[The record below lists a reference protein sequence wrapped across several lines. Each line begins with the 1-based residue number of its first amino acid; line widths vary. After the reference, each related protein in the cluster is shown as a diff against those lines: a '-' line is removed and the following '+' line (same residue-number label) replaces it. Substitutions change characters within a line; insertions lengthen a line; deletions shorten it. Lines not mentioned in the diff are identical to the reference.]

1 LRPQPETRRRLRLM
15 IVDRYDPVNL
25 SELIPELR
33 LQMEPDLAQLDR
45 LLDDDEIFLGVKA
58 DLSRRHPN
66 SERLGRRST
75 PVEVIL
81 RMLVLRRLYDWSF
94 EATERNV
101 SDSLVLRQ
109 FCRLYLQAAP
119 DDTTLIRWAKLIGP
133 RTLERLNERAVAL
146 AFERKVTRARK
157 LRTDA
162 TVVET
167 GVCYPTDSGLLN
179 DGVRV
184 LGRLMGKAKEILGHS
199 GEVFRDRTRSAKRLG
214 RTIAEGARRRGEE
227 AKGASKAAYERLIGI
242 ARASSKQ
249 ACEVQQMLRSREEE
263 ARPGGGRLA
272 DEIERFEGLLAR
284 VVQQTERRVLKG
296 ESVAAGEK
304 LVSLFE
310 EHTTIIARGKAG
322 KKTEFGRKVWLEE
335 VEGGIVTGYRILKG
349 NPSDEKQLQPTLE
362 NHLRMFGRPPWLV
375 AADRGVYSSANERSA
390 RSMGVKRVGLPK
402 KGAKTEER
410 QRYERQGWFMRA
422 KRFRAGI
429 EGRIS
434 VMKRRGYLGRCRD
447 KGEEGFGRWVGWG
460 VLSSNLHAIARAE
473 AAR

>member
-1 LRPQPETRRRLRLM
+1 M

-33 LQMEPDLAQLDR
+33 LEMEPELAALDR
-45 LLDDDEIFLGVKA
+45 LLDEDEIFLAVKA

-81 RMLVLRRLYDWSF
+81 RMLIVRRLYDWSF

-109 FCRLYLQAAP
+109 FCRVYLQAAP
-119 DDTTLIRWAKLIGP
+119 DDTTLIRWAKLIGGD
-133 RTLERLNERAVAL
+133 TLECLNERVVAL
-146 AFERKVTRARK
+146 AFERKVTRGRK

-167 GVCYPTDSGLLN
+167 NICHPTDSGLLN

-184 LGRLMGKAKEILGHS
+184 LGRLMGRAKEILGGT
-199 GEVFRDRTRSAKRLG
+199 GESFRNRTRSAKRLG
-214 RTIAEGARRRGEE
+214 RSIAQGARRRGEE
-227 AKGASKAAYERLIGI
+227 AKEASKAAYERLLGI
-242 ARASSKQ
+242 ARASLKQ
-249 ACEVQQMLRSREEE
+249 AGKVRQMLRSQEEE
-263 ARPGGGRLA
+263 EEQQQRHLGGRLA
-272 DEIERFEGLLAR
+272 DEFERFEGLLER
-284 VVQQTERRVLKG
+284 VVQQTERRVLSG

-322 KKTEFGRKVWLEE
+322 KKTEFGRKVWLDE
-335 VEGGIVTGYRILKG
+335 VEGGIISGYRILQG
-349 NPSDEKQLQPTLE
+349 NPSDEKGLLPSLE
-362 NHLRMFGRPPWLV
+362 NHQRLFGRPPWLV
-375 AADRGVYSSANERSA
+375 AADRGVYSLANEEAA
-390 RSMGVKRVGLPK
+390 RGMGVRRVALPK

-410 QRYERQGWFMRA
+410 QRHEWQGWFRRA
-422 KRFRAGI
+422 RRFRAGI

-434 VMKRRGYLGRCRD
+434 VMKRRGQLGRCRD
-447 KGEEGFGRWVGWG
+447 KGEEGFGRWIGWG
-460 VLSSNLHAIARAE
+460 VLTSNLHAIACAE

>member
-1 LRPQPETRRRLRLM
+1 LRPRPEPRRRLRLM

-33 LQMEPDLAQLDR
+33 LEMEPELAALDQ
-45 LLDDDEIFLGVKA
+45 LLDDDEIYLAVKT
-58 DLSRRHPN
+58 DLCQRRPN

-81 RMLVLRRLYDWSF
+81 RMLVVRRLYDWSF

-101 SDSLVLRQ
+101 SDSLVLRH
-109 FCRLYLQAAP
+109 FCRLYLEAAP

-133 RTLERLNERAVAL
+133 DTLEGLNERAVAL
-146 AFERKVTRARK
+146 ALERKVSRGRK

-167 GVCYPTDSGLLN
+167 NICHPTDSGLLN

-184 LGRLMGKAKEILGHS
+184 LGRLMGKAKELLGQS
-199 GEVFRDRTRSAKRLG
+199 GEVFRNRSRSAKRLG
-214 RTIAEGARRRGEE
+214 RSIAEGARRWGEK
-227 AKGASKAAYERLIGI
+227 AKESSKAAYERLIGI
-242 ARASSKQ
+242 ARASLKQ
-249 ACEVQQMLRSREEE
+249 ATKVQQMLRDS
-263 ARPGGGRLA
+263 AGGLSGELLA
-272 DEIERFEGLLAR
+272 EEIERLEGMVER
-284 VVQQTERRVLKG
+284 VVDQTERRVLKG
-296 ESVAAGEK
+296 QSVAADEK

-310 EHTTIIARGKAG
+310 EHTAIIARGKAA
-322 KKTEFGRKVWLEE
+322 KKCEFGRKVWLEE
-335 VEGGIVTGYRILKG
+335 VEGGIISGYRILEG
-349 NPSDEKQLQPTLE
+349 NPADEKQLLPTLE

-375 AADRGVYSSANERSA
+375 AADRGVYSSANEQSVRST
-390 RSMGVKRVGLPK
+390 GVKRVALPK
-402 KGAKTEER
+402 KGAKNAER
-410 QRYERQGWFMRA
+410 QRYERQGWFRRA

-434 VMKRRGYLGRCRD
+434 VMKRRGHLGRCRD
-447 KGEEGFGRWVGWG
+447 KGEEGFGRWIGWG
-460 VLSSNLHAIARAE
+460 VLTSNLHAIARAE

>member
-1 LRPQPETRRRLRLM
+1 M

-33 LQMEPDLAQLDR
+33 LQMESELAALDR
-45 LLDDDEIFLGVKA
+45 LLDDDEIFLAVKA
-58 DLSRRHPN
+58 DLCRRHPN

-81 RMLVLRRLYDWSF
+81 RMLVVRRLYDWSF

-109 FCRLYLQAAP
+109 FTRLYLKAAP
-119 DDTTLIRWAKLIGP
+119 DDTTLIRWAKLIGGD
-133 RTLERLNERAVAL
+133 TLECLNERAVTL
-146 AFERKVTRARK
+146 AFERKVTRGRK

-167 GVCYPTDSGLLN
+167 NISQPTDSGLLG

-184 LGRLMGKAKEILGHS
+184 LGRLMSKAKQILLGAS
-199 GEVFRDRTRSAKRLG
+199 GEVFRNRTRSAKRLG
-214 RTIAEGARRRGEE
+214 RSIAEGSRRRGEE
-227 AKGASKAAYERLIGI
+227 AKEASKAAYERLIGV
-242 ARASSKQ
+242 AGASLKQ
-249 ACEVQQMLRSREEE
+249 ATKVQQMLRSQKEDEDEE
-263 ARPGGGRLA
+263 ARLGGGQRLA

-284 VVQQTERRVLKG
+284 VVEQTERRVLKG
-296 ESVAAGEK
+296 ESVKADEK

-310 EHTTIIARGKAG
+310 EHTAIIARGKAA
-322 KKTEFGRKVWLEE
+322 KKTEFGRKVWLSE
-335 VEGGIVTGYRILKG
+335 VEGGIVTGYRILEG
-349 NPSDEKQLQPTLE
+349 NPADEKQLQPTLE
-362 NHLRMFGRPPWLV
+362 DHLRLFGRPPQLV
-375 AADRGVYSSANERSA
+375 AADRGVYSSANEQSA
-390 RSMGVKRVGLPK
+390 TSMGVKRVALPK
-402 KGAKTEER
+402 KGAKNEER
-410 QRYERQGWFMRA
+410 QRYERQGWFRRA

-460 VLSSNLHAIARAE
+460 VLTSNLNAIARAE

>member
-1 LRPQPETRRRLRLM
+1 M
-15 IVDRYDPVNL
+15 IVDRYEPVNL
-25 SELIPELR
+25 LELIPQLR
-33 LQMEPDLAQLDR
+33 LEMEPELAAFDR
-45 LLDDDEIFLGVKA
+45 LLDDDELFLQIKA
-58 DLSRRHPN
+58 DFSKRHPN

-81 RMLVLRRLYDWSF
+81 RMLIVRRLYDWSF

-109 FCRLYLQAAP
+109 FCRLYLEAVP

-133 RTLERLNERAVAL
+133 QTLEGLNERAVAL
-146 AFERKVTRARK
+146 AFERKLRRGRK

-167 GVCYPTDSGLLN
+167 NISHPTDSTLLN

-184 LGRLMGKAKEILGHS
+184 LGRLMGKAKEILEGN
-199 GEVFRDRTRSAKRLG
+199 GESFRNRTRSAKRLA
-214 RTIAEGARRRGEE
+214 RSIAEGARRRGEE
-227 AKGASKAAYERLIGI
+227 AKEASKAAYERLLGV
-242 ARASSKQ
+242 ARASLKQ
-249 ACEVQQMLRSREEE
+249 ASEVQQMLRSQE
-263 ARPGGGRLA
+263 APLSGRLA
-272 DEIERFEGLLAR
+272 DELERFEGLLEG
-284 VVQQTERRVLKG
+284 VVEQTERRVLKG

-310 EHTTIIARGKAG
+310 EHTAIVARGKAA

-335 VEGGIVTGYRILKG
+335 VEGGIVSGYRILEG

-362 NHLRMFGRPPWLV
+362 NHLRLFGRPPRLV
-375 AADRGVYSSANERSA
+375 AADRGVYSPHNEQAAWR
-390 RSMGVKRVGLPK
+390 MGVKRVALPK
-402 KGAKTEER
+402 KGAKNEER
-410 QRYERQGWFMRA
+410 QRHERQGWFRRA
-422 KRFRAGI
+422 RRFRAGI

-434 VMKRRGYLGRCRD
+434 VMKRRGYLGRCRE
-447 KGEEGFGRWVGWG
+447 KGEEGFGRWIGWG
-460 VLSSNLHAIARAE
+460 ILSSNLHAIARAE